1 MLGSLL
7 PQPRVAVARG
17 WRPWGFGIGPRL
29 VLLLLVGL
37 LWLAPAWWD
46 RRALYG
52 LLAWDLLLLGVFL
65 WDLRRLQRSEPEASR
80 IWTSAPALSTQ
91 AEIRIE
97 LRNLG
102 ETFYITAQDDI
113 PASLRRTPPMLHMQT
128 DRWGEARGNYQIEPL
143 QRGDI
148 QIGPLYLRCQ
158 SRWRI
163 AECWLRADL
172 AQTIRIYP
180 NLGEAKRHMLYLL
193 RSRQIELERR
203 LTRRRGLGREFES
216 LRDYRDGDE
225 LRDVCWTATARRA
238 KLITRQFQIERSQA
252 VCLVV
257 DAGRL
262 LRARVGKLQKLDFSV
277 NAALTLAHVAQYS
290 GDRVALLAYGR
301 RVQQQLPPARGSPH
315 LRTLV
320 EQLSLV
326 HSEVAEADHA
336 RAARVLLTMQ
346 KRRSLVVWITD
357 LAETAMTPEVIQ
369 AALQVARRHLLVFI
383 SFSEPQVMEL
393 LARAPENPF
402 NMYRVMAAQEM
413 SQRRELL
420 LRRLREQGAFAL
432 EIPPDQVSTALVN
445 QYLEIKDRGLL

>member
-7 PQPRVAVARG
+7 PEPRLAPAQS
-17 WRPWGFGIGPRL
+17 WRRWGFGMGPRL
-29 VLLLLVGL
+29 VMLVLLGL
-37 LWLAPAWWD
+37 LWLVPAWWD

-52 LLAWDLLLLGVFL
+52 LLAWDALLLILFVL
-65 WDLRRLQRSEPEASR
+65 DLKALQRARPEVSR
-80 IWTSAPALSTQ
+80 IWDAAPALSTP
-91 AEIRIE
+91 AEIRVE

-102 ETFYITAQDDI
+102 NMFYVSAQDDV
-113 PASLRRTPPMLHMQT
+113 PSSLRRVPPTLELQC
-128 DRWGEARGNYQIEPL
+128 DRWGEARGSYQIEPRK
-143 QRGDI
+143 RGDVRL
-148 QIGPLYLRCQ
+148 GPMFLRGQ
-158 SRWRI
+158 SRWRM
-163 AECWLRADL
+163 AECWLRAEL
-172 AQTIRIYP
+172 SQTVRIYP

-225 LRDVCWTATARRA
+225 MRDICWTATARRS
-238 KLITRQFQIERSQA
+238 KLITRQYQVERSQA

-262 LRARVGKLQKLDFSV
+262 LRARVKKLEKLDFSV
-277 NAALTLAHVAQYS
+277 NAALTLANVAMYS

-301 RVQQQLPPARGSPH
+301 RVQQQLPPGKGSPH
-315 LRTLV
+315 MRTLV

-336 RAARVLLTMQ
+336 RAARVLLSMQ

-369 AALQVARRHLLVFI
+369 AALQVARRHLLLFI
-383 SFSEPQVMEL
+383 SFSEPQIMEL
-393 LARAPENPF
+393 LARAPETPL

-432 EIPPDQVSTALVN
+432 ELVPNQVSTAVVN

>member
-1 MLGSLL
+1 MLGSLI
-7 PQPRVAVARG
+7 PEPRIVVARS
-17 WRPWGFGIGPRL
+17 WRRWGFGIGPRL
-29 VLLLLVGL
+29 ILLLLVGL
-37 LWLAPAWWD
+37 LWLVPAWWD

-52 LLAWDLLLLGVFL
+52 LLAWDVLLLVVFI
-65 WDLRRLQRSEPEASR
+65 WDLQRLQHAQPEASR
-80 IWTSAPALSTQ
+80 IWTAAPALSTP
-91 AEIRIE
+91 AEIRIQ

-102 ETFYITAQDDI
+102 EISYTMAQDDV
-113 PASLRRTPPMLHMQT
+113 PASLRRTPPELQFQT
-128 DRWGEARGNYQIEPL
+128 DRWGEARAAYQVEPL
-143 QRGDI
+143 QRGDLH
-148 QIGPLYLRCQ
+148 IGPLFLHCQ
-158 SRWRI
+158 SRWRL

-172 AQTIRIYP
+172 AQTIRVYP
-180 NLGEAKRHMLYLL
+180 KLGEAKRHVLYLL

-216 LRDYRDGDE
+216 LREYRDGDE

-238 KLITRQFQIERSQA
+238 KLITRQYQIERSQA

-262 LRARVGKLQKLDFSV
+262 LRSRVGKLQKLDFSI

-301 RVQQQLPPARGSPH
+301 RVQQQLGPGRGSLH

-326 HSEVAEADHA
+326 RSEVAEADHA
-336 RAARVLLTMQ
+336 RATRVLLTMQ

-369 AALQVARRHLLVFI
+369 AALQVARRHLLLFI
-383 SFSEPQVMEL
+383 TFSEPQIMEL
-393 LARAPENPF
+393 LVRTPENPL

-413 SQRRELL
+413 AQRRELL

-432 EIPPDQVSTALVN
+432 EMPPDQVSTSVVN
-445 QYLEIKDRGLL
+445 HYLEIKDQGLL

>member
-1 MLGSLL
+1 MLGSLI
-7 PQPRVAVARG
+7 PEPRVAVARN
-17 WRPWGFGIGPRL
+17 WRRWGFGIGPRL
-29 VLLLLVGL
+29 VLLLLIGL
-37 LWLAPAWWD
+37 LWLVPAWWD

-52 LLAWDLLLLGVFL
+52 LLAWDVLLLVTFL
-65 WDLRRLQRSEPEASR
+65 ADLRQLERARPEASR
-80 IWTSAPALSTQ
+80 IWTAAPALSTP

-97 LRNLG
+97 LRSLG
-102 ETFYITAQDDI
+102 EMFYTTAQDDV
-113 PASLRRTPPMLHMQT
+113 PASLRRSLPTVQLQT
-128 DRWGEARGNYQIEPL
+128 DRWGEARASYQIVPL
-143 QRGDI
+143 ERGDV
-148 QIGPLYLRCQ
+148 QLGPLFLRCQ

-172 AQTIRIYP
+172 AQTVRIYP
-180 NLGEAKRHMLYLL
+180 NLSEAKRHMLYLL
-193 RSRQIELERR
+193 RSRQIEVERR

-225 LRDVCWTATARRA
+225 LRDICWTATARRA
-238 KLITRQFQIERSQA
+238 KPITRQYQIERSQA

-290 GDRVALLAYGR
+290 GDRVALIAYGR
-301 RVQQQLPPARGSPH
+301 RVQQQLGPGRGSPH

-326 HSEVAEADHA
+326 HSEVAEADHV
-336 RAARVLLTMQ
+336 RAARVLLSMQ

-357 LAETAMTPEVIQ
+357 LAETAMTPDVIQ
-369 AALQVARRHLLVFI
+369 AALQVARRHLLLFI

-393 LARAPENPF
+393 LARTPENPL

-413 SQRRELL
+413 AQRRELL

-432 EIPPDQVSTALVN
+432 EMPPDQVSTAVVN

>member
-7 PQPRVAVARG
+7 PGPPVAVARG
-17 WRPWGFGIGPRL
+17 WRRWCFGIGPRL

-37 LWLAPAWWD
+37 LWLVPAWWN

-52 LLAWDLLLLGVFL
+52 LLGWDVLLLGIFVL
-65 WDLRRLQRSEPEASR
+65 DLRRLRRARPEASR
-80 IWTSAPALSTQ
+80 VWTTAPALSTP
-91 AEIRIE
+91 AEVRIE

-102 ETFYITAQDDI
+102 EIFYITAQDDI
-113 PASLRRTPPMLHMQT
+113 PASLRRVTPTLQLQT
-128 DRWGEARGNYQIEPL
+128 DRWGEARAAYQIEPL
-143 QRGDI
+143 QRGDV
-148 QIGPLYLRCQ
+148 QLGPLFLRCQ
-158 SRWRI
+158 SRWRV

-172 AQTIRIYP
+172 AQTVRIYP

-216 LRDYRDGDE
+216 LREYRDGDE
-225 LRDVCWTATARRA
+225 ARDVCWTATARRG
-238 KLITRQFQIERSQA
+238 KLITRQYQIERSQA

-301 RVQQQLPPARGSPH
+301 RVQQQLPPGRGSPH
-315 LRTLV
+315 MRTMV

-369 AALQVARRHLLVFI
+369 AALQVARRHLLLFI
-383 SFSEPQVMEL
+383 SFSEPQIMEL
-393 LARAPENPF
+393 LARVPENPL

-432 EIPPDQVSTALVN
+432 EMPPDQVSTAVVN
-445 QYLEIKDRGLL
+445 HYLEIKDRGLL

>member
-7 PQPRVAVARG
+7 PEPRIAVAHA
-17 WRPWGFGIGPRL
+17 WRRWGFGMGPRL
-29 VLLLLVGL
+29 VLLLLLGL
-37 LWLAPAWWD
+37 LWLVPAWWA
-46 RRALYG
+46 RRALFG
-52 LLAWDLLLLGVFL
+52 LLAWDVLLMAIFA
-65 WDLRRLQRSEPEASR
+65 WDLRRLQRARPEASR
-80 IWTSAPALSTQ
+80 IWTAAPALSTA
-91 AEIRIE
+91 AEVRIE
-97 LRNLG
+97 VRHLG
-102 ETFYITAQDDI
+102 EIFHVTAQDDV
-113 PASLRRTPPMLHMQT
+113 PAGLRRIPPKLEFQT
-128 DRWGEARGNYQIEPL
+128 DRWGEVRGGYQIEPW

-148 QIGPLYLRCQ
+148 QVGALFLRCQ

-225 LRDVCWTATARRA
+225 LRDVCWTATARRG

-277 NAALTLAHVAQYS
+277 NAALTLAHVALYS

-301 RVQQQLPPARGSPH
+301 RVQQQLPPGRGSPH
-315 LRTLV
+315 VRTLV
-320 EQLSLV
+320 EHLSLV

-336 RAARVLLTMQ
+336 RAARVLLGMQ

-383 SFSEPQVMEL
+383 SFSEPQVMQL
-393 LARAPENPF
+393 LAHAPENPL

-432 EIPPDQVSTALVN
+432 EMPPDQVSTAVVN
-445 QYLEIKDRGLL
+445 HYLEIKDRGLL

>member
-7 PQPRVAVARG
+7 PQPRVAVARS
-17 WRPWGFGIGPRL
+17 WRRWGFGMGPRL

-52 LLAWDLLLLGVFL
+52 LLAWDGLLLVIFL
-65 WDLRRLQRSEPEASR
+65 WDLRRLQRAQPEASR
-80 IWTSAPALSTQ
+80 IWTAAPALSTPD
-91 AEIRIE
+91 EIRIE

-102 ETFYITAQDDI
+102 EIFHCTVQDDI
-113 PASLRRTPPMLHMQT
+113 PVSLRRTPPTLALQT
-128 DRWGEARGNYQIEPL
+128 DRWGEARGSYQIEPL

-148 QIGPLYLRCQ
+148 QAGPLFLRCQ

-225 LRDVCWTATARRA
+225 LRDVCWTATARRG
-238 KLITRQFQIERSQA
+238 KLITRQYQIERSQA

-262 LRARVGKLQKLDFSV
+262 LRARIGKLQKLDFSV

-301 RVQQQLPPARGSPH
+301 RVQQQLPPGRGSVQM
-315 LRTLV
+315 RTLV

-326 HSEVAEADHA
+326 YPEVAEADHA

-369 AALQVARRHLLVFI
+369 AALQVAKRHLLVFI
-383 SFSEPQVMEL
+383 SFSEPQVTEL
-393 LARAPENPF
+393 LARAPENPL

-432 EIPPDQVSTALVN
+432 EIPPDQVSSALVN

>member
-7 PQPRVAVARG
+7 PEPRVTVARS
-17 WRPWGFGIGPRL
+17 WRRWGFGIGPRMI
-29 VLLLLVGL
+29 LLLLFGL
-37 LWLAPAWWD
+37 LWLVPAWWD
-46 RRALYG
+46 RRALLG
-52 LLAWDLLLLGVFL
+52 LLAWDVLLLAIFL
-65 WDLRRLQRSEPEASR
+65 WDLGRLGRVQPEAAR
-80 IWTSAPALSTQ
+80 VWTTAPALSTP
-91 AEIRIE
+91 AEVRIE

-102 ETFYITAQDDI
+102 EIYQAIAQDDV
-113 PASLRRTPPMLHMQT
+113 PASLRRNPPTLELQT
-128 DRWGEARGNYQIEPL
+128 DRWGEARASYQIEPL
-143 QRGDI
+143 QRGDVRL
-148 QIGPLYLRCQ
+148 GALFLRCQ
-158 SRWRI
+158 SRWRM
-163 AECWLRADL
+163 AESWLRADL
-172 AQTIRIYP
+172 GQSIRIYP

-216 LRDYRDGDE
+216 LREYRDGDE

-238 KLITRQFQIERSQA
+238 KLITRQYQVERSQA

-277 NAALTLAHVAQYS
+277 NAALTLAHVALYS

-301 RVQQQLPPARGSPH
+301 RLQQQLAAGRGSPH
-315 LRTLV
+315 LRSLV

-336 RAARVLLTMQ
+336 RAARALLTMQ
-346 KRRSLVVWITD
+346 KRRSLVVWMTD
-357 LAETAMTPEVIQ
+357 LAETAMTPEVIH
-369 AALQVARRHLLVFI
+369 AALQVAGRHLLLFLC
-383 SFSEPQVMEL
+383 FSEPQMMEL
-393 LARAPENPF
+393 LARAPENPL

-413 SQRRELL
+413 LQRRELL
-420 LRRLREQGAFAL
+420 LRRVREQGALAL
-432 EIPPDQVSTALVN
+432 ETAPDQVSTALVN

>member
-1 MLGSLL
+1 MLGSLI
-7 PQPRVAVARG
+7 PEPRIVVARS
-17 WRPWGFGIGPRL
+17 WRRWGFGIGPRL
-29 VLLLLVGL
+29 ILLLLVGL
-37 LWLAPAWWD
+37 LWLVPAWWD

-52 LLAWDLLLLGVFL
+52 LLAWDVLLLAVFI
-65 WDLRRLQRSEPEASR
+65 WDLGQLRRAQPEASR
-80 IWTSAPALSTQ
+80 IWTAAPALSTS
-91 AEIRIE
+91 AEIRIQ

-102 ETFYITAQDDI
+102 EISYTTAQDDV
-113 PASLRRTPPMLHMQT
+113 PASLCRTPPELHFQT
-128 DRWGEARGNYQIEPL
+128 DRWGEARAAYQVEPL
-143 QRGDI
+143 QRGDLH
-148 QIGPLYLRCQ
+148 IGPLFLHCQ
-158 SRWRI
+158 SRWRL

-172 AQTIRIYP
+172 AQTIRVYP
-180 NLGEAKRHMLYLL
+180 KLGEAKRHVLYLL

-216 LRDYRDGDE
+216 LREYRDGDE

-238 KLITRQFQIERSQA
+238 KLITRQYQIERSQA

-262 LRARVGKLQKLDFSV
+262 LRSRVGKLQKLDFSI

-301 RVQQQLPPARGSPH
+301 RVQQQLGPGRGSLH
-315 LRTLV
+315 MRTLV

-326 HSEVAEADHA
+326 HSEVAEGDHV
-336 RAARVLLTMQ
+336 RAARVLLSMQ

-369 AALQVARRHLLVFI
+369 AALQIARRHLLLFI

-393 LARAPENPF
+393 LARVPKNPL
-402 NMYRVMAAQEM
+402 NMYRVMAAQEI
-413 SQRRELL
+413 SHRRELL

-432 EIPPDQVSTALVN
+432 EMPPDHVSTAVVN

>member
-1 MLGSLL
+1 MLGSLI
-7 PQPRVAVARG
+7 PEPRVVVARS
-17 WRPWGFGIGPRL
+17 WRRWGFGIGPRL
-29 VLLLLVGL
+29 ILLLLVGL
-37 LWLAPAWWD
+37 LWLVPAWWD

-52 LLAWDLLLLGVFL
+52 LLAWDVLLLAVFI
-65 WDLRRLQRSEPEASR
+65 WDLRRLRCAQPEASR
-80 IWTSAPALSTQ
+80 IWTAAPALSTP

-102 ETFYITAQDDI
+102 EIYYTTAQDDV
-113 PASLRRTPPMLHMQT
+113 PASLRRAPPELHFQT
-128 DRWGEARGNYQIEPL
+128 DRWGEARSVYQVEPW
-143 QRGDI
+143 QRGDLHL
-148 QIGPLYLRCQ
+148 GPLFLHCQ

-172 AQTIRIYP
+172 EQTIRVYP

-216 LRDYRDGDE
+216 LREYRDGDE

-238 KLITRQFQIERSQA
+238 KLITRQYQIERSQA

-262 LRARVGKLQKLDFSV
+262 LRGRVGKLQKLDFSV

-301 RVQQQLPPARGSPH
+301 RVQQQLGPGRGSLH
-315 LRTLV
+315 MRTLV

-326 HSEVAEADHA
+326 HSEVAEADHV
-336 RAARVLLTMQ
+336 RAARVLLGMQ

-369 AALQVARRHLLVFI
+369 AALQIARRHLLLFI
-383 SFSEPQVMEL
+383 SFSEPQVLEL
-393 LARAPENPF
+393 LARAPENPLD
-402 NMYRVMAAQEM
+402 MYRVMAAQEM
-413 SQRRELL
+413 SHRRELL
-420 LRRLREQGAFAL
+420 LRRLRDQGAFAL
-432 EIPPDQVSTALVN
+432 EMPPDQVSTAVVN

>member
-7 PQPRVAVARG
+7 PQPRVEVARS
-17 WRPWGFGIGPRL
+17 WRRWGFGMGPRL
-29 VLLLLVGL
+29 VLLILLGL

-52 LLAWDLLLLGVFL
+52 LLAWDVLLLGIFL
-65 WDLRRLQRSEPEASR
+65 FDLRRLQRARPEARR
-80 IWTSAPALSTQ
+80 IWTAAAALSTP
-91 AEIRIE
+91 AEVRLE

-102 ETFYITAQDDI
+102 EIFYTVAQDDV
-113 PASLRRTPPMLHMQT
+113 PAALRRAPPTLQLQT
-128 DRWGEARGNYQIEPL
+128 DRWGEARAGYQVEPL
-143 QRGDI
+143 QRGDVRL
-148 QIGPLYLRCQ
+148 GALFLRCQ

-203 LTRRRGLGREFES
+203 LTRRRGLGREFDS
-216 LRDYRDGDE
+216 LREYRDGDE

-238 KLITRQFQIERSQA
+238 KLITRQYQVERSQA

-262 LRARVGKLQKLDFSV
+262 LRARLGKLQKLDFSV
-277 NAALTLAHVAQYS
+277 NAALTLAHVALYS

-301 RVQQQLPPARGSPH
+301 RVQQQLAPGRGSPH
-315 LRTLV
+315 MRTLV

-326 HSEVAEADHA
+326 HSEVAEADHV
-336 RAARVLLTMQ
+336 RAARVLLSMQ

-357 LAETAMTPEVIQ
+357 LAETAMTPDVIQ
-369 AALQVARRHLLVFI
+369 AALQIARSHLLLFI
-383 SFSEPQVMEL
+383 SFSEPQITEL
-393 LARAPENPF
+393 LARSPENPL

-432 EIPPDQVSTALVN
+432 EVPPDQVSTALVN
-445 QYLEIKDRGLL
+445 HYLEIKDRGLL

>member
-7 PQPRVAVARG
+7 PEPRVAPA
-17 WRPWGFGIGPRL
+17 RPWRRCAFGIGPRL
-29 VLLLLVGL
+29 ILLLLIGL
-37 LWLAPAWWD
+37 LWLVPAWWD

-52 LLAWDLLLLGVFL
+52 LLAWDVLLLVIFL
-65 WDLRRLQRSEPEASR
+65 LDLRRLQRARPEATR
-80 IWTSAPALSTQ
+80 TWTSAPALSTPD
-91 AEIRIE
+91 EVRIE

-102 ETFYITAQDDI
+102 DIAYTRIQDDI
-113 PASLRRTPPMLHMQT
+113 PASLRSLPPALELPT
-128 DRWGEARGNYQIEPL
+128 DRWGEAHGAYQVEPL
-143 QRGDI
+143 QRGDL
-148 QIGPLYLRCQ
+148 QIGPVFLRCQ
-158 SRWRI
+158 SRWRM
-163 AECWLRADL
+163 AERWLRAEL
-172 AQTIRIYP
+172 AQTVRIYP

-216 LRDYRDGDE
+216 LRDYREGDE
-225 LRDVCWTATARRA
+225 LRDICWTATARRA
-238 KLITRQFQIERSQA
+238 RLITRQYQIERSQA

-301 RVQQQLPPARGSPH
+301 RVQQQLAPGRGSLH

-326 HSEVAEADHA
+326 RSEVAEADHA

-369 AALQVARRHLLVFI
+369 AALQVARRHLLLFI
-383 SFSEPQVMEL
+383 TFSEPQVLDL
-393 LARAPENPF
+393 LARAPEDPL

-413 SQRRELL
+413 SQRRDLL

-432 EIPPDQVSTALVN
+432 EMPPHQVSTALVN

>member
-1 MLGSLL
+1 MLGSLI
-7 PQPRVAVARG
+7 PEPRIVVARS
-17 WRPWGFGIGPRL
+17 WRRWGFGIGPRL
-29 VLLLLVGL
+29 ILLLLVGL
-37 LWLAPAWWD
+37 LWLVPAWWD

-52 LLAWDLLLLGVFL
+52 LLAWDVLLLAVFI
-65 WDLRRLQRSEPEASR
+65 WDLRQLRRAQPEASR
-80 IWTSAPALSTQ
+80 IWTAAPALSTP
-91 AEIRIE
+91 AEIRIQ

-102 ETFYITAQDDI
+102 EISYTKAQDDV
-113 PASLRRTPPMLHMQT
+113 PASLCRTPPELHFQT
-128 DRWGEARGNYQIEPL
+128 DRWGEARAAYQVEPL
-143 QRGDI
+143 QRGDLH
-148 QIGPLYLRCQ
+148 IGPLFLHCQ
-158 SRWRI
+158 SRWRL

-172 AQTIRIYP
+172 AQTIRVYP
-180 NLGEAKRHMLYLL
+180 KLGEAKRHVLYLL

-216 LRDYRDGDE
+216 LREYRDGDE

-238 KLITRQFQIERSQA
+238 KLITRQYQIERSQA

-262 LRARVGKLQKLDFSV
+262 LRSRVGKLQKLDFSI

-301 RVQQQLPPARGSPH
+301 RVQQQLGPGRGSLH
-315 LRTLV
+315 MRTLV

-326 HSEVAEADHA
+326 HSEVAEGDHV
-336 RAARVLLTMQ
+336 RAARVLLSMQ

-369 AALQVARRHLLVFI
+369 AALQIARRHLLLFI

-393 LARAPENPF
+393 LARVPKNPL

-413 SQRRELL
+413 SHRRELL

-432 EIPPDQVSTALVN
+432 EMPPDHVSTAVVN

>member
-7 PQPRVAVARG
+7 PEPRVARAQP
-17 WRPWGFGIGPRL
+17 WRRWGFGMGPRL
-29 VLLLLVGL
+29 TMLVLLGL
-37 LWLAPAWWD
+37 LWLVPAWWD

-52 LLAWDLLLLGVFL
+52 LLAWDVLLLALLLL
-65 WDLRRLQRSEPEASR
+65 DLRRLQAARPEVSR
-80 IWTSAPALSTQ
+80 AWDTAPALSTP

-97 LRNLG
+97 VRDLG
-102 ETFYITAQDDI
+102 NIAYVSAQDDV
-113 PASLRRTPPMLHMQT
+113 PSSLRRVPPTLELRP
-128 DRWGEARGNYQIEPL
+128 DRWGEARGSYQVEPR
-143 QRGDI
+143 QRGDVRL
-148 QIGPLYLRCQ
+148 GAVFLRGQ

-163 AECWLRADL
+163 AECWLKAEL
-172 AQTIRIYP
+172 QQTVRVYP

-225 LRDVCWTATARRA
+225 RRDICWTATARRSR
-238 KLITRQFQIERSQA
+238 LITRQYQVERSQA

-262 LRARVGKLQKLDFSV
+262 LRARVNKLEKLDFSV
-277 NAALTLAHVAQYS
+277 NAALTLAHVALYS

-301 RVQQQLPPARGSPH
+301 RVQQQLPPGKGSPH
-315 LRTLV
+315 MRTLV

-336 RAARVLLTMQ
+336 RAARVLLTMH

-369 AALQVARRHLLVFI
+369 AALQVARRHLLLFI
-383 SFSEPQVMEL
+383 SFSEPQIVEL
-393 LARAPENPF
+393 LARAPENPLH
-402 NMYRVMAAQEM
+402 MYRVMAAQEM

-432 EIPPDQVSTALVN
+432 ELPPNQISTAVVN

>member
-1 MLGSLL
+1 MLGSLI
-7 PQPRVAVARG
+7 PEPRIVVARS
-17 WRPWGFGIGPRL
+17 WRRWGFGIGPRL
-29 VLLLLVGL
+29 ILLLLVGL
-37 LWLAPAWWD
+37 LWLVPAWWD

-52 LLAWDLLLLGVFL
+52 LLAWDVLLLAVFI
-65 WDLRRLQRSEPEASR
+65 WDLRQLRRAQPEASR
-80 IWTSAPALSTQ
+80 IWTAAPALSTP
-91 AEIRIE
+91 AEIRIQ

-102 ETFYITAQDDI
+102 DISYTKAQDDV
-113 PASLRRTPPMLHMQT
+113 PASLCRTPPELHFQT
-128 DRWGEARGNYQIEPL
+128 DRWGEARAAYQVEPL
-143 QRGDI
+143 QRGDLH
-148 QIGPLYLRCQ
+148 IGQLFLHCQ
-158 SRWRI
+158 SRWRM

-172 AQTIRIYP
+172 AQTIRVYP
-180 NLGEAKRHMLYLL
+180 NLGEAKRHVLYLL

-216 LRDYRDGDE
+216 LREYRDGDE

-238 KLITRQFQIERSQA
+238 KLITRQYQIERSQA

-262 LRARVGKLQKLDFSV
+262 LRSRVGKLQKLDFSI

-301 RVQQQLPPARGSPH
+301 RVQQQLGPGRGSLH
-315 LRTLV
+315 MRTLV

-326 HSEVAEADHA
+326 HSEVAEGDHV
-336 RAARVLLTMQ
+336 RAARVLLSMQ

-357 LAETAMTPEVIQ
+357 LAETAMTPDVIQ
-369 AALQVARRHLLVFI
+369 AALQIARRHLLLFI

-393 LARAPENPF
+393 LARVPKNPL

-413 SQRRELL
+413 SHRRELL

-432 EIPPDQVSTALVN
+432 EMPPDHVSTAIVN

>member
-7 PQPRVAVARG
+7 PGPRVAAARG
-17 WRPWGFGIGPRL
+17 WRRWSFGIGPRM
-29 VLLLLVGL
+29 VLLLLLGL
-37 LWLAPAWWD
+37 FWLLPAWWD

-52 LLAWDLLLLGVFL
+52 LLGWDVLLLGIFVL
-65 WDLRRLQRSEPEASR
+65 DLRRLQRARPETNR
-80 IWTSAPALSTQ
+80 VWTTAPALSTP
-91 AEIRIE
+91 AEVRIE

-102 ETFYITAQDDI
+102 EIFYITAQDDI
-113 PASLRRTPPMLHMQT
+113 PASLRRAPPTLRLQT
-128 DRWGEARGNYQIEPL
+128 DRWGEARVGYQIEPL
-143 QRGDI
+143 QRGDV
-148 QIGPLYLRCQ
+148 QLGPLFLRCQ
-158 SRWRI
+158 SRWRV

-172 AQTIRIYP
+172 AQTVRIYP

-216 LRDYRDGDE
+216 LREYRDGDE
-225 LRDVCWTATARRA
+225 LRDVCWTATARRG
-238 KLITRQFQIERSQA
+238 KLITRQYQIERSQA

-301 RVQQQLPPARGSPH
+301 RVQQQLPPGRGSPH
-315 LRTLV
+315 MRTMV

-336 RAARVLLTMQ
+336 RAARVVLTMQ

-369 AALQVARRHLLVFI
+369 AALQIARRHLLLFI
-383 SFSEPQVMEL
+383 SFSEPQIMEL
-393 LARAPENPF
+393 LARVPENPL
-402 NMYRVMAAQEM
+402 NMYRLMAAQEM

-432 EIPPDQVSTALVN
+432 EMPPDQVSTAVVN
-445 QYLEIKDRGLL
+445 HYLEIKDRGLL

>member
-1 MLGSLL
+1 MLGSLI
-7 PQPRVAVARG
+7 PEPRIVVARS
-17 WRPWGFGIGPRL
+17 WRRWGFGIGPRL
-29 VLLLLVGL
+29 ILLLLVGL
-37 LWLAPAWWD
+37 LWLVPAWWD

-52 LLAWDLLLLGVFL
+52 LLAWDVLLLAVFI
-65 WDLRRLQRSEPEASR
+65 WDLGQLRRAQPEASR
-80 IWTSAPALSTQ
+80 IWTAAPALSTP
-91 AEIRIE
+91 AEIHIQ

-102 ETFYITAQDDI
+102 EISYTKAQDDV
-113 PASLRRTPPMLHMQT
+113 PASLCRTPPELHFQT
-128 DRWGEARGNYQIEPL
+128 DRWGEARAAYQVEPL
-143 QRGDI
+143 QRGDLH
-148 QIGPLYLRCQ
+148 IGPLFLHCQ
-158 SRWRI
+158 SRWRL

-172 AQTIRIYP
+172 AQTIRVYP
-180 NLGEAKRHMLYLL
+180 NLGEAKRHVLYLL

-216 LRDYRDGDE
+216 LREYRDGDE

-238 KLITRQFQIERSQA
+238 KLITRQYQIERSQA

-262 LRARVGKLQKLDFSV
+262 LRSRVGKLQKLDFSI

-301 RVQQQLPPARGSPH
+301 RVQQQLGPGRGSLH
-315 LRTLV
+315 MRTLV

-326 HSEVAEADHA
+326 HSEVAEGDHV
-336 RAARVLLTMQ
+336 RAARVLLSMQ

-369 AALQVARRHLLVFI
+369 AALQIARRHLLLFI

-393 LARAPENPF
+393 LARVPKNPL

-413 SQRRELL
+413 SHRRELL

-432 EIPPDQVSTALVN
+432 EMPPDHVSTAVVN

>member
-7 PQPRVAVARG
+7 PQPRVAVALN
-17 WRPWGFGIGPRL
+17 WRRWGFGIGPRL
-29 VLLLLVGL
+29 ALLLLLGL
-37 LWLAPAWWD
+37 LWLVPAWWD

-52 LLAWDLLLLGVFL
+52 LLAWDVLLWGIFVL
-65 WDLRRLQRSEPEASR
+65 DLRRLQHARPEASR
-80 IWTSAPALSTQ
+80 IWTAAPALSTP
-91 AEIRIE
+91 AEVRIE

-102 ETFYITAQDDI
+102 EIFYTAAQDDV
-113 PASLRRTPPMLHMQT
+113 PAALRPAPPTLQLQT
-128 DRWGEARGNYQIEPL
+128 DRWGEALAGYQVEPL
-143 QRGDI
+143 QRGDV
-148 QIGPLYLRCQ
+148 QFGPLFLRCQ
-158 SRWRI
+158 SRWRV

-172 AQTIRIYP
+172 NQTIRVYP

-216 LRDYRDGDE
+216 LREYRDGDE

-238 KLITRQFQIERSQA
+238 KLITRQYQVERSQA

-262 LRARVGKLQKLDFSV
+262 LRARLGKLQKLDFSV
-277 NAALTLAHVAQYS
+277 NAALTLAHVALYS

-301 RVQQQLPPARGSPH
+301 RVQQQLAPGRGSPH
-315 LRTLV
+315 MRALV

-326 HSEVAEADHA
+326 HSEVAEADHG
-336 RAARVLLTMQ
+336 RAARVLLSVQ

-369 AALQVARRHLLVFI
+369 AALQVTRRHLLLFI
-383 SFSEPQVMEL
+383 SFSEPQITEL
-393 LARAPENPF
+393 LARSPETPL

-420 LRRLREQGAFAL
+420 LRRVREQGAFAL
-432 EIPPDQVSTALVN
+432 EVPPDQVSTALVN

>member
-7 PQPRVAVARG
+7 PQPRVAVARN
-17 WRPWGFGIGPRL
+17 WRRWGFGVGPRL

-52 LLAWDLLLLGVFL
+52 LLAWDVLLLGVFL
-65 WDLRRLQRSEPEASR
+65 WDLRRLQRAQPEASR
-80 IWTSAPALSTQ
+80 IWTAAPALSTP

-102 ETFYITAQDDI
+102 EVFYVTAQDDI
-113 PASLRRTPPMLHMQT
+113 PASLRRTPPTLQLQT
-128 DRWGEARGNYQIEPL
+128 DRWGEARGSYKIEPL

-148 QIGPLYLRCQ
+148 QAGPLFLRCQ

-172 AQTIRIYP
+172 GQTIRIYP
-180 NLGEAKRHMLYLL
+180 NLSEAKRHMLYLL

-225 LRDVCWTATARRA
+225 LRDVCWTATARRG

-262 LRARVGKLQKLDFSV
+262 LRARIGKLQKLDFSV

-290 GDRVALLAYGR
+290 GDR
-301 RVQQQLPPARGSPH
+301 
-315 LRTLV
+315 
-320 EQLSLV
+320 
-326 HSEVAEADHA
+326 
-336 RAARVLLTMQ
+336 
-346 KRRSLVVWITD
+346 
-357 LAETAMTPEVIQ
+357 
-369 AALQVARRHLLVFI
+369 
-383 SFSEPQVMEL
+383 
-393 LARAPENPF
+393 
-402 NMYRVMAAQEM
+402 
-413 SQRRELL
+413 
-420 LRRLREQGAFAL
+420 
-432 EIPPDQVSTALVN
+432 
-445 QYLEIKDRGLL
+445 

>member
-1 MLGSLL
+1 MLGSLI
-7 PQPRVAVARG
+7 PEPRIVVARS
-17 WRPWGFGIGPRL
+17 WRRWGFGIGPRL
-29 VLLLLVGL
+29 ILLLLVGL
-37 LWLAPAWWD
+37 LWLVPAWWD

-52 LLAWDLLLLGVFL
+52 LLAWDVLLLAVFI
-65 WDLRRLQRSEPEASR
+65 WDLGQLRRAQPEASR
-80 IWTSAPALSTQ
+80 IWTAAPALSTP
-91 AEIRIE
+91 AEIRIQ

-102 ETFYITAQDDI
+102 EISYTKAQDDV
-113 PASLRRTPPMLHMQT
+113 PASLCRTPPELHFQT
-128 DRWGEARGNYQIEPL
+128 DRWGEARAAYQVEPL
-143 QRGDI
+143 QRGDLH
-148 QIGPLYLRCQ
+148 IGPLFLHCQ
-158 SRWRI
+158 SRWRL

-172 AQTIRIYP
+172 AQTIRVYP
-180 NLGEAKRHMLYLL
+180 NLGEAKRHVLYLL

-216 LRDYRDGDE
+216 LREYRDGDE

-238 KLITRQFQIERSQA
+238 KLITRQYQIERSQA

-262 LRARVGKLQKLDFSV
+262 LRSRVGKLQKLDFSI

-301 RVQQQLPPARGSPH
+301 RVQQQLGPGRGSLH
-315 LRTLV
+315 MRTLV

-326 HSEVAEADHA
+326 HSEVAEGDHV
-336 RAARVLLTMQ
+336 RAARVLLSMQ

-369 AALQVARRHLLVFI
+369 AALQIARRHLLLFI

-393 LARAPENPF
+393 LARVPKNPL

-413 SQRRELL
+413 SHRRELL

-432 EIPPDQVSTALVN
+432 EMPPDHVSTAVVN

>member
-7 PQPRVAVARG
+7 PEPRVAVARS
-17 WRPWGFGIGPRL
+17 WHRWGFGIGPRL

-37 LWLAPAWWD
+37 LWLVPAWWD
-46 RRALYG
+46 RRALFG
-52 LLAWDLLLLGVFL
+52 LLAWDVLLLAIFT
-65 WDLRRLQRSEPEASR
+65 WDLRRLQGAHPEATR
-80 IWTSAPALSTQ
+80 IWTTAPALSTA

-102 ETFYITAQDDI
+102 EIFYTAAQDDV
-113 PASLRRTPPMLHMQT
+113 PAGLRRTPPTMQLQT
-128 DRWGEARGNYQIEPL
+128 DRWGEGHGSYQIEPL
-143 QRGDI
+143 QRGDV
-148 QIGPLYLRCQ
+148 QLGPLFLRSQ
-158 SRWRI
+158 SRWRM

-172 AQTIRIYP
+172 AQTVRIYP

-225 LRDVCWTATARRA
+225 VRDVCWTATARRG
-238 KLITRQFQIERSQA
+238 KLITRQFQVERSQA
-252 VCLVV
+252 VCVVV

-262 LRARVGKLQKLDFSV
+262 LRAKVGKLQRLDFSV

-301 RVQQQLPPARGSPH
+301 RVQQQLPPGRGSRH
-315 LRTLV
+315 TRAMV

-326 HSEVAEADHA
+326 RSEVAEADHA

-357 LAETAMTPEVIQ
+357 LAETAMTPDVIQ
-369 AALQVARRHLLVFI
+369 AALQVARRHLLLFI
-383 SFSEPQVMEL
+383 TFSEPQVMEL
-393 LARAPENPF
+393 LARAPENPL

-413 SQRRELL
+413 AQRRELL

-432 EIPPDQVSTALVN
+432 EMPPDQVSTAVVN
-445 QYLEIKDRGLL
+445 HYLEIKDRGLL

>member
-7 PQPRVAVARG
+7 PEPRVAVARG
-17 WRPWGFGIGPRL
+17 WRRWGFGIGPRL
-29 VLLLLVGL
+29 ALLLLVGL
-37 LWLAPAWWD
+37 LWLVPAWWD

-52 LLAWDLLLLGVFL
+52 LLAWDVLLLAIFL
-65 WDLRRLQRSEPEASR
+65 LDLRRLQRSQPEATR
-80 IWTSAPALSTQ
+80 LWTAAPALSTP

-102 ETFYITAQDDI
+102 EISYTSAQDDV
-113 PASLRRTPPMLHMQT
+113 PASLRRSPPMLQFQT
-128 DRWGEARGNYQIEPL
+128 DRWGEARAGYQIEPL
-143 QRGDI
+143 QRGDV
-148 QIGPLYLRCQ
+148 QVGALFLRCQ

-163 AECWLRADL
+163 AECWLRAGL

-193 RSRQIELERR
+193 RSRQIQLERR

-216 LRDYRDGDE
+216 LREYRDGDE
-225 LRDVCWTATARRA
+225 LRDVCWTATARRG
-238 KLITRQFQIERSQA
+238 KLITRQYQIERSQA

-262 LRARVGKLQKLDFSV
+262 LRARLGKLQKLDFSV
-277 NAALTLAHVAQYS
+277 NAALTLAHVALYS

-301 RVQQQLPPARGSPH
+301 RVQQQLAPGRGSPH
-315 LRTLV
+315 MRPMV

-336 RAARVLLTMQ
+336 RAARVLLSMQ

-369 AALQVARRHLLVFI
+369 AALQVARRHLLLFI
-383 SFSEPQVMEL
+383 TFSEPQILHL
-393 LARAPENPF
+393 LARAPETPLD
-402 NMYRVMAAQEM
+402 MYRVMAAQEM

-432 EIPPDQVSTALVN
+432 EMPPDQVSTGLVN
-445 QYLEIKDRGLL
+445 QYLEIKDRGFL

>member
-7 PQPRVAVARG
+7 PEPRVAPARS
-17 WRPWGFGIGPRL
+17 WRRWGFGIGPRL
-29 VLLLLVGL
+29 ILLLLIGL
-37 LWLAPAWWD
+37 GWLVPAWWD

-52 LLAWDLLLLGVFL
+52 LLAWDMLLLAVFL
-65 WDLRRLQRSEPEASR
+65 WDLRRLRSARPEATRVWSA
-80 IWTSAPALSTQ
+80 APALSTA

-102 ETFYITAQDDI
+102 EIFHTAAQDDV
-113 PASLRRTPPMLHMQT
+113 PASLRRSPPTLQLQT
-128 DRWGEARGNYQIEPL
+128 DRWGEARASYRIEPL
-143 QRGDI
+143 QRGDVP
-148 QIGPLYLRCQ
+148 IGRLFLRCQ
-158 SRWRI
+158 SRWRV
-163 AECWLRADL
+163 AESWLRADL
-172 AQTIRIYP
+172 AQSVRIYP
-180 NLGEAKRHMLYLL
+180 NLGETKRHMLYLL

-225 LRDVCWTATARRA
+225 LRDICWTATARRA
-238 KLITRQFQIERSQA
+238 KLITRQYQIERSQA

-277 NAALTLAHVAQYS
+277 NAALTLAHVALYS

-301 RVQQQLPPARGSPH
+301 RIQQQLSPGRGGPH
-315 LRTLV
+315 LRALV
-320 EQLSLV
+320 EQFSLV
-326 HSEVAEADHA
+326 HSEAAEADHA
-336 RAARVLLTMQ
+336 RAARLLLSMQ

-369 AALQVARRHLLVFI
+369 AALQVARRHLLLFI
-383 SFSEPQVMEL
+383 SFSEPQVTDL
-393 LARAPENPF
+393 LARAPENPL

-420 LRRLREQGAFAL
+420 LRRLHEQGALAL

-445 QYLEIKDRGLL
+445 QYLEVKDRGLL

>member
-1 MLGSLL
+1 MLGSLI
-7 PQPRVAVARG
+7 PEPRIVVARS
-17 WRPWGFGIGPRL
+17 WRRWGFGIGPRL
-29 VLLLLVGL
+29 ILLLLVGL
-37 LWLAPAWWD
+37 LWLVPAWWD

-52 LLAWDLLLLGVFL
+52 LLAWDVLLLAVFI
-65 WDLRRLQRSEPEASR
+65 WDLRQLRRAQPEASR
-80 IWTSAPALSTQ
+80 IWTAAPALSTP
-91 AEIRIE
+91 AEIRIQ

-102 ETFYITAQDDI
+102 EISYTKAQDDV
-113 PASLRRTPPMLHMQT
+113 PASLCRTPPELHFQT
-128 DRWGEARGNYQIEPL
+128 DRWGEARAAYQVEPL
-143 QRGDI
+143 QRGDLH
-148 QIGPLYLRCQ
+148 IGPLFLHCQ
-158 SRWRI
+158 SRWRL

-172 AQTIRIYP
+172 AQTIRVYP
-180 NLGEAKRHMLYLL
+180 NLGEAKRHVLYLL

-216 LRDYRDGDE
+216 LREYRDGDE

-238 KLITRQFQIERSQA
+238 KLITRQYQIERSQA

-262 LRARVGKLQKLDFSV
+262 LRSRVGKLQKLDFSI

-301 RVQQQLPPARGSPH
+301 RVQQQLGPGRGSLH
-315 LRTLV
+315 MRTLV

-326 HSEVAEADHA
+326 HSEVAEGDHV
-336 RAARVLLTMQ
+336 RAARVLLSMQ

-369 AALQVARRHLLVFI
+369 AALQIARRHLLLFI

-393 LARAPENPF
+393 LARVPKNPL

-413 SQRRELL
+413 SHRRELL

-432 EIPPDQVSTALVN
+432 EMPPDHVSTAVVN

>member
-1 MLGSLL
+1 MLGSLI
-7 PQPRVAVARG
+7 PEPRIVVARS
-17 WRPWGFGIGPRL
+17 WRRWGFGIGPRL
-29 VLLLLVGL
+29 ILLLLVGL
-37 LWLAPAWWD
+37 LWLVPAWWD

-52 LLAWDLLLLGVFL
+52 LLAWDVLLLAVFI
-65 WDLRRLQRSEPEASR
+65 WDLRQLRRAQPEASR
-80 IWTSAPALSTQ
+80 IWTAAPALSTP
-91 AEIRIE
+91 AEIRIQ

-102 ETFYITAQDDI
+102 EISYTKAQDDV
-113 PASLRRTPPMLHMQT
+113 PASLCRTPPELHFQT
-128 DRWGEARGNYQIEPL
+128 DRWGEARAAYQVEPL
-143 QRGDI
+143 QRGDLH
-148 QIGPLYLRCQ
+148 IGPLFLHCQ
-158 SRWRI
+158 SRWRL

-172 AQTIRIYP
+172 AQTIRVYP
-180 NLGEAKRHMLYLL
+180 NLGEAKRHVLYLL

-216 LRDYRDGDE
+216 LREYRDGDE

-238 KLITRQFQIERSQA
+238 KLITRQYQIERSQA

-262 LRARVGKLQKLDFSV
+262 LRSRVGKLQKLDFSI

-301 RVQQQLPPARGSPH
+301 RVQQQLGPGRGSLH
-315 LRTLV
+315 MRTLV
-320 EQLSLV
+320 EQLALV
-326 HSEVAEADHA
+326 HSEVAEGDHV
-336 RAARVLLTMQ
+336 RAARVLLSMQ

-369 AALQVARRHLLVFI
+369 AALQIARRHLLLFI

-393 LARAPENPF
+393 LARVPKNPL
-402 NMYRVMAAQEM
+402 NMYRVMAAQEI
-413 SQRRELL
+413 SHRRELL

-432 EIPPDQVSTALVN
+432 EMPPDHVSTAVVN

>member
-7 PQPRVAVARG
+7 PEPRLAPAQS
-17 WRPWGFGIGPRL
+17 WRRWGFGVGPRL
-29 VLLLLVGL
+29 VMLVLLGL
-37 LWLAPAWWD
+37 LWRVPAWWD

-52 LLAWDLLLLGVFL
+52 LLAWDALLLILFVL
-65 WDLRRLQRSEPEASR
+65 DLKALQRARPEVSR
-80 IWTSAPALSTQ
+80 IWDAAPALSTP
-91 AEIRIE
+91 AEIRVE

-102 ETFYITAQDDI
+102 NMFYVSAQDDV
-113 PASLRRTPPMLHMQT
+113 PPSLRRVPPTLDLQC
-128 DRWGEARGNYQIEPL
+128 DRWGEARGSYQIEPRK
-143 QRGDI
+143 RGDVRL
-148 QIGPLYLRCQ
+148 GPMFLRGQ
-158 SRWRI
+158 SRWRM
-163 AECWLRADL
+163 AECWLRAEL
-172 AQTIRIYP
+172 SQTVRIYP

-225 LRDVCWTATARRA
+225 MRDICWTATARRS
-238 KLITRQFQIERSQA
+238 KLITRQYQVERSQA

-262 LRARVGKLQKLDFSV
+262 LRARVKKLEKLDFSV
-277 NAALTLAHVAQYS
+277 NAALTLANVAMYS

-301 RVQQQLPPARGSPH
+301 RVQQQLPPGKGSPH
-315 LRTLV
+315 MRTLV

-336 RAARVLLTMQ
+336 RAARVLLSMQ

-369 AALQVARRHLLVFI
+369 AALQVARRHLLLFI

-393 LARAPENPF
+393 LARAPETPL

-432 EIPPDQVSTALVN
+432 ELVPNQVSTAVVN

>member
-7 PQPRVAVARG
+7 PEPRVAVARG
-17 WRPWGFGIGPRL
+17 WRRWGFGIGPRL
-29 VLLLLVGL
+29 ALLLLVGL
-37 LWLAPAWWD
+37 LWLVPAWWD

-52 LLAWDLLLLGVFL
+52 LLAWDVLLLAIFL
-65 WDLRRLQRSEPEASR
+65 LDLRRLQRSQPEATR
-80 IWTSAPALSTQ
+80 LWTAAPALSTP
-91 AEIRIE
+91 AEISIE

-102 ETFYITAQDDI
+102 EIFYTSAQDDV
-113 PASLRRTPPMLHMQT
+113 PASLRRSPPTLQFQT
-128 DRWGEARGNYQIEPL
+128 DRWGEARARYQIEPL
-143 QRGDI
+143 QRGDV
-148 QIGPLYLRCQ
+148 QVGALFLRCQ
-158 SRWRI
+158 SRWRV
-163 AECWLRADL
+163 AECWLRAGL

-203 LTRRRGLGREFES
+203 LAHRRGLGREFES
-216 LRDYRDGDE
+216 LREYRDGDE
-225 LRDVCWTATARRA
+225 LRDVCWTATARRG
-238 KLITRQFQIERSQA
+238 KLITRQYQVERSQA

-262 LRARVGKLQKLDFSV
+262 LRARLGKLQKLDFSV
-277 NAALTLAHVAQYS
+277 NAALTLAHVALYS

-301 RVQQQLPPARGSPH
+301 RVQQQLAPGKGSPH
-315 LRTLV
+315 MRTMV

-326 HSEVAEADHA
+326 RSEVAEADHA
-336 RAARVLLTMQ
+336 RAARVLLSMQ

-369 AALQVARRHLLVFI
+369 AALQVARRHLLLFI
-383 SFSEPQVMEL
+383 TFSEPQILDL
-393 LARAPENPF
+393 LARAPETPLD
-402 NMYRVMAAQEM
+402 MYRVMAAQEM

-432 EIPPDQVSTALVN
+432 EMPPDQVSTGLVN
-445 QYLEIKDRGLL
+445 QYLEIKDRGFL

>member
-7 PQPRVAVARG
+7 PEPRVGVARR
-17 WRPWGFGIGPRL
+17 WRRGGFGIGPRL
-29 VLLLLVGL
+29 IALLLFGL
-37 LWLAPAWWD
+37 LWLVPAWWD
-46 RRALYG
+46 RRALFG
-52 LLAWDLLLLGVFL
+52 LLAWDVLLLAIFVL
-65 WDLRRLQRSEPEASR
+65 DLRRLRRARPEASR
-80 IWTSAPALSTQ
+80 IWMAAPALATP

-102 ETFYITAQDDI
+102 EIAFAGAQDDV
-113 PASLRRTPPMLHMQT
+113 PASLRRAPPALRLTT
-128 DRWGEARGNYQIEPL
+128 DRWGEARASYQAEPL
-143 QRGDI
+143 QRGDVRL
-148 QIGPLYLRCQ
+148 GPLFLRGQ

-172 AQTIRIYP
+172 QQTVRIYP

-193 RSRQIELERR
+193 RSRQIEVERR

-216 LRDYRDGDE
+216 LRDFRDGDE
-225 LRDVCWTATARRA
+225 LRDVCWTATARRT
-238 KLITRQFQIERSQA
+238 KLITRQYQVERSQA

-277 NAALTLAHVAQYS
+277 NAALTLAHVALYS

-301 RVQQQLPPARGSPH
+301 RLQQELGPGRGSPH
-315 LRTLV
+315 LRALV

-326 HSEVAEADHA
+326 RSEVAEADHA
-336 RAARVLLTMQ
+336 RAARALLAMQ

-357 LAETAMTPEVIQ
+357 LAETATTPEVIQ
-369 AALQVARRHLLVFI
+369 AALQVARRHLLLFVT
-383 SFSEPQVMEL
+383 FSEPQIMDL
-393 LARAPENPF
+393 LARAPESSL

-432 EIPPDQVSTALVN
+432 ELPPDQVSTAVVN

>member
-7 PQPRVAVARG
+7 PEPRVAAAQA
-17 WRPWGFGIGPRL
+17 WRRWGFGVGPRL
-29 VLLLLVGL
+29 VMFLLLGL
-37 LWLAPAWWD
+37 LWLVPAWWD
-46 RRALYG
+46 RRAFYG
-52 LLAWDLLLLGVFL
+52 LLAWDVLLLAVFFL
-65 WDLRRLQRSEPEASR
+65 DLKALRRVRPEVSR
-80 IWTSAPALSTQ
+80 IWDAAPALSTP
-91 AEIRIE
+91 AGICIE

-102 ETFYITAQDDI
+102 DISYLTAQDDV
-113 PASLRRTPPMLHMQT
+113 PPSLRRVPPTLELRC
-128 DRWGEARGNYQIEPL
+128 DRWGEARGSYQVEPR
-143 QRGDI
+143 QRGDVRL
-148 QIGPLYLRCQ
+148 GSVFLRGQ

-163 AECWLRADL
+163 AECWLKAELGQRV
-172 AQTIRIYP
+172 RVYP

-225 LRDVCWTATARRA
+225 MRDICWTVTARRSR
-238 KLITRQFQIERSQA
+238 LITRQYQVERSQA

-262 LRARVGKLQKLDFSV
+262 LRARVEKLEKLDFSV
-277 NAALTLAHVAQYS
+277 NAALTLAHVAMYS

-301 RVQQQLPPARGSPH
+301 RVQQQLPPGKGSPH
-315 LRTLV
+315 MRTLV

-326 HSEVAEADHA
+326 HSEMAEADHA

-369 AALQVARRHLLVFI
+369 AALQIARRHLLLFI
-383 SFSEPQVMEL
+383 SFSEPQIVEL
-393 LARAPENPF
+393 LARAPENPL

-432 EIPPDQVSTALVN
+432 ELAPNQVSTAVVN

>member
-7 PQPRVAVARG
+7 PGPRVAAARG
-17 WRPWGFGIGPRL
+17 WRRWGFGIGPRL
-29 VLLLLVGL
+29 VLLLLLGL
-37 LWLAPAWWD
+37 FWLLPAWWD

-52 LLAWDLLLLGVFL
+52 LLAWDVLLLGLFL
-65 WDLRRLQRSEPEASR
+65 WDLRSLQRARPEASR
-80 IWTSAPALSTQ
+80 LWITAPALSTP
-91 AEIRIE
+91 AEVRIE

-102 ETFYITAQDDI
+102 EILYITAQDDI
-113 PASLRRTPPMLHMQT
+113 PASLRRVPPTLRLQT
-128 DRWGEARGNYQIEPL
+128 DRWGEARAGYQIEPL
-143 QRGDI
+143 QRGDV
-148 QIGPLYLRCQ
+148 QLGPLFLRCQ
-158 SRWRI
+158 SRWRV

-172 AQTIRIYP
+172 AQTVRIYP

-216 LRDYRDGDE
+216 LREYRDGDE
-225 LRDVCWTATARRA
+225 LRDVCWTATARRG
-238 KLITRQFQIERSQA
+238 KLITRQYQIERSQA

-301 RVQQQLPPARGSPH
+301 RVQQQLPPGRGSPH
-315 LRTLV
+315 MRTVV

-357 LAETAMTPEVIQ
+357 LAETAMTPEVMQ
-369 AALQVARRHLLVFI
+369 AALQVARRHLLLFI
-383 SFSEPQVMEL
+383 SFSEPQIMEL
-393 LARAPENPF
+393 LGRAPENPL

-432 EIPPDQVSTALVN
+432 EMPPDQVSTAVVN
-445 QYLEIKDRGLL
+445 HYLEIKDRGLL